1 MFVCSHTSV
10 MVSVQSCI
18 SMGISISM
26 IISISIDIGMTMSN
40 QHQNQL
46 YLKVH
51 LNFVGVDDGVANGA
65 SNVPLVGVGDVLALL
80 HRHRDA
86 VRVANLLQKSP
97 LLASW
102 PFHM

>member
-1 MFVCSHTSV
+1 MNAHLDFVAV
-10 MVSVQSCI
+10 DN
-18 SMGISISM
+18 GIA
-26 IISISIDIGMTMSN
+26 
-40 QHQNQL
+40 
-46 YLKVH
+46 
-51 LNFVGVDDGVANGA
+51 DGAG
-65 SNVPLVGVGDVLALL
+65 NVPLVGVGDVLALL